1 MTRYIQSS
9 TTGNLIELPSKRG
22 LSHLLIKNFTPFV
35 SPIDGKIVA
44 TRKALADHNKRHNV
58 TQDGFAD
65 RIKERTKERENL
77 FGGAYKDPTRKEDIR
92 DAVERCRGEGDNR
105 YKYND

>member
-1 MTRYIQSS
+1 MTKFVQDSK
-9 TTGNLIELPSKRG
+9 TGKLIARPSRKDR
-22 LSHLLIKNFTPFV
+22 SHLLVKNFEPFV

-58 TQDGFAD
+58 TQDGFKD
-65 RIKERTKERENL
+65 RMAMRKAEQENL
-77 FGGAYKDPTRKEDIR
+77 LGGRYKDATRKDDIR

-105 YKYND
+105 HKWDD